1 MSLSLNEVEHIAKL
15 ARLTL
20 TDEEK
25 ALYREQLSAI
35 LEHFVQ
41 LQQVDTDHIPPLS
54 SVLAAQTGPRVDEV
68 HQDFSPDSIL
78 SNAPHAEDDQFRVPP
93 VKDGSP

>member
-1 MSLSLNEVEHIAKL
+1 MSLSLEEVEHIAKL

-35 LEHFVQ
+35 LNHFAQ
-41 LQQVDTDHIPPLS
+41 LEQVDTDHIPPLS
-54 SVLAAQTGPRVDEV
+54 SVLAAQTGLRVDKA
-68 HQDFSPDSIL
+68 HQELDTATLL
-78 SNAPHAEDDQFRVPP
+78 SNAPQAEDDQFRVPP
-93 VKDGSP
+93 VKGAGA